1 MDNRRFVEPALA
13 SEYKI
18 SKIPYRESRHG
29 GTADCCRAFSI
40 FWELLGMKKK
50 GTILVVDDENGVRE
64 SFNMVLKDDYNV
76 LLAGTGQEAMN
87 IFKKKSI
94 DLILLDI
101 LLPDIDGIDLLEKLV
116 ETDPHSEI
124 IMVTAVNEVQ
134 TAVQA
139 IKLGAYEYVIKPF
152 VVADALTVIRRAL
165 EKQSLVKEVTYLR
178 NELGSYHPFEKMVG
192 KNKKMRKIFELI
204 STVARSD
211 GTVLIQGESG
221 TGKELAARAIHNLSY
236 RKDQPFEVVNCAA
249 IPATLMESKI
259 FGHNRGAFTGASMTS
274 IGKLEL
280 ADGGTVFLDDINSL
294 DVNMQAKLLRILQ
307 EKEFER
313 LGSSKVIKIDVRFV
327 AASNKD
333 INDLISINKFR
344 EDLYYRLNVFPI
356 RLPPLRERKDDI
368 PLLLN
373 HYLELNA
380 GETGKPP
387 KIFSEKAVKALTAY
401 HWPGNVRELK
411 NLVER
416 LFTIAE
422 GPIID
427 LDANAPYHLGKKKI
441 KDMPLKKAVSIFE
454 RNYISEILERVDG
467 NRTKAAKIL
476 GIHRNTLLAK
486 TSDFGK

>member
-1 MDNRRFVEPALA
+1 
-13 SEYKI
+13 
-18 SKIPYRESRHG
+18 
-29 GTADCCRAFSI
+29 
-40 FWELLGMKKK
+40 MKKK
-50 GTILVVDDENGVRE
+50 STILVVDDENGVRE
-64 SFNMVLKDDYNV
+64 SFNMVLKDDYHV
-76 LLAGTGQEAMN
+76 LLAKTGQEAMD
-87 IFKKKSI
+87 IFKKNSI

-101 LLPDIDGIDLLEKLV
+101 LLPDVNGLDLLAGLV
-116 ETDPHSEI
+116 ETDPNSAI
-124 IMVTAVNEVQ
+124 IMVTAVNEIQ

-139 IKLGAYEYVIKPF
+139 IKLGAYEYIIKPF
-152 VVADALTVIRRAL
+152 AVDEVLTVIRRAL

-178 NELGSYHPFEKMVG
+178 NELERCHPFEKMVG
-192 KNKKMRKIFELI
+192 NNKKMRKIFELI
-204 STVARSD
+204 STIARSD

-221 TGKELAARAIHNLSY
+221 TGKELAARAIHNLSH
-236 RKDQPFEVVNCAA
+236 RKNQPFVVVNCAA

-259 FGHNRGAFTGASMTS
+259 FGHNRGAFTGASNTS

-280 ADGGTVFLDDINSL
+280 ADSGTVFLDDIDSL
-294 DVNMQAKLLRILQ
+294 DVNMQAKLLRIIQ

-356 RLPPLRERKDDI
+356 QLPPLRERRDDI
-368 PLLLN
+368 PLLLD

-380 GETGKPP
+380 GKTGKPL

-422 GPIID
+422 GPMID
-427 LDANAPYHLGKKKI
+427 LEDNAPYNFGKKKI
-441 KDMPLKKAVSIFE
+441 KDMPLKEAVSVFE
-454 RNYISEILERVDG
+454 KNYISDVLERVDG

-476 GIHRNTLLAK
+476 GIHRNTLLTK
-486 TSDFGK
+486 TTDFDR